1 MRKDANL
8 SFCEK
13 LMGHSTTIPL
23 DNYYL
28 PAQKQTLFDEFLKA
42 VPELTISAT
51 ERQKIEID
59 QQKKKITKLEAKD
72 QEIEKL
78 KARFDSVE
86 RLLDRVSNSSNQNKT
101 NSN

>member
-23 DNYYL
+23 DNHYL
-28 PAQKQTLFDEFLKA
+28 PALEKDLFAEFFNA
-42 VPELTISAT
+42 VPELTISDT
-51 ERQKIEID
+51 EKQQIEIA
-59 QQKKKITKLEAKD
+59 QQKKKITNLEAKER
-72 QEIEKL
+72 EIEKL

-86 RLLDRVSNSSNQNKT
+86 RLLERITIASDNN
-101 NSN
+101 NSNC